1 LFSERDSGAE
11 LKFSWLIGH
20 GRENA
25 EGGRIDPPSRS
36 REMDGVVQV
45 KRIGLKC
52 QPYALDVRT

>member
-1 LFSERDSGAE
+1 MEEKMPKVAESIPRSG
-11 LKFSWLIGH
+11 
-20 GRENA
+20 
-25 EGGRIDPPSRS
+25 S